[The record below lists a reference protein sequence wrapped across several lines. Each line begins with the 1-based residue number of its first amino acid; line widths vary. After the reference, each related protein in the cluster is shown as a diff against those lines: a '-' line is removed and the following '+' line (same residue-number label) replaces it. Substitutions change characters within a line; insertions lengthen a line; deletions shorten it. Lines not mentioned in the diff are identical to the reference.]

1 MGGIDG
7 SRSKHGYEYAP
18 EWQTALTEGD
28 YVLAVSFKDGFEKE
42 ASFTVTSGARRELT
56 VEPGMEKTK
65 TK

>member
-18 EWQTALTEGD
+18 EWQTTLTEGD

-42 ASFTVTSGARRELT
+42 ASFTVTADARR
-56 VEPGMEKTK
+56 
-65 TK
+65 